1 MHLKEAVEAERTE
14 AERTEAER
22 TEAERTE
29 AERTEAERCQ
39 VAFVLFL
46 APPKKHGPGLKVKL
60 N

>member
-1 MHLKEAVEAERTE
+1 MHLKEAV
-14 AERTEAER
+14 
-22 TEAERTE
+22 EAERTE